1 MRTLNID
8 RLTTNPAIGIA
19 MKNKYHVTRRPDG
32 NWQGKLEGAE
42 RASVVSDT
50 KAAAQQ
56 ATIGMA
62 KNAGNASVYI
72 HGVNG
77 RIQEERTYPRSAD
90 PRETKG

>member
-1 MRTLNID
+1 MS
-8 RLTTNPAIGIA
+8 

-42 RASVVSDT
+42 RASVVADT
-50 KAAAQQ
+50 KAATQQ
-56 ATIGMA
+56 ATIDMA

-90 PRETKG
+90 PRESKG

>member
-1 MRTLNID
+1 
-8 RLTTNPAIGIA
+8 

-42 RASVVSDT
+42 RASVVADT
-50 KAAAQQ
+50 MAATQQ
-56 ATIGMA
+56 ATIDMA

-90 PRETKG
+90 PRERKG

>member
-1 MRTLNID
+1 
-8 RLTTNPAIGIA
+8 

-42 RASVVSDT
+42 RASVVRET
-50 KAAAQQ
+50 KAETQQ
-56 ATIGMA
+56 ATIDMA
-62 KNAGNASVYI
+62 KNVGNASVYI

-90 PRETKG
+90 PRKSKG